1 MSKILGLD
9 YGEKRIGMAI
19 SDDKKRMA
27 IGVDVLENIDE
38 ATTIAYLKNFC
49 KKEEIEKI
57 VVGLPISLSGKTT
70 QKSIEMQKFGIKLE
84 DELSLKVE
92 FQDERFTS
100 KQIEKEM
107 RGLRK
112 NKRVVDREA
121 ARLILQSYLERL
133 MNERT

>member
-1 MSKILGLD
+1 MSKVLGLD

-19 SDDKKRMA
+19 SDDNKRMA

-57 VVGLPISLSGKTT
+57 VVGLPISLLGKTT
-70 QKSIEMQKFGIKLE
+70 QKSIEAQKFGIKLE

-121 ARLILQSYLERL
+121 ARLILQSYLERQ
-133 MNERT
+133 NFGK